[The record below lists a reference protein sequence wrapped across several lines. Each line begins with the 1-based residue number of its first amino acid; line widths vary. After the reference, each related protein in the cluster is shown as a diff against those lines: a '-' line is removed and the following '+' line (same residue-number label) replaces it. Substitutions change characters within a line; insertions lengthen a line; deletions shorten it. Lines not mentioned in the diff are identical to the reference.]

1 MLNDEIDIKKVQKK
15 EAKFFNDIAKIRTKK
30 NHCPMEA
37 DIRLATKFIPKK
49 HERMP
54 LIDPDISKILDGGN
68 IDKYLELV
76 AHKPGGRVLDIC
88 CGSGWL
94 SLELARRG
102 QHVDAYDLSS
112 DAISLAKQTLA
123 KNPFKKGFGS
133 INYNVGDVS
142 EVDLGIEKY
151 DAISGWAAFHHL
163 PDPSDF
169 ISRANRALN
178 KEGIIATYDD
188 LEMGKLEK
196 FLELSL
202 RFILPQL
209 HYSYLDKISFLIKLL
224 TKKEKLPVEIFS
236 PMEEAKHHSVEDIT
250 KIFKQDFEVLYF
262 NQKNAFVGTP
272 IMTMSGSDKFRYSL
286 AKFLVCIDRLLCKAK
301 IVKGF
306 DQIIIARKKIK

>member
-1 MLNDEIDIKKVQKK
+1 MPNENMSDIKEVQKE
-15 EAKFFNDIAKIRTKK
+15 EAKFFNNIAEIRTKEG
-30 NHCPMEA
+30 HVPMEA

-49 HERMP
+49 NEHLP

-68 IDKYLELV
+68 IEKYLDLV

-102 QHVDAYDLSS
+102 QIVDAYDLSP
-112 DAISLAKQTLA
+112 DAIALAKKTLA
-123 KNPFKKGFGS
+123 KNTFKKGFGS
-133 INYNVGDVS
+133 INYHVGDVS

-151 DAISGWAAFHHL
+151 DAVSGWAAFHHL

-169 ISRANRALN
+169 IFRANKAL
-178 KEGIIATYDD
+178 KKGGVIATYDD
-188 LEMGKLEK
+188 LEMGKFEK
-196 FLELSL
+196 FLELLL
-202 RFILPQL
+202 RFILPQI
-209 HYSYLDKISFLIKLL
+209 HYSYLDKISILFELI
-224 TKKEKLPVEIFS
+224 TKKRKLPEEIFS

-250 KIFKQDFEVLYF
+250 RIFKQEFKVLYF

-272 IMTMSGSDKFRYSL
+272 VMTMSGNDKFRHGL
-286 AKFLVCIDRLLCKAK
+286 ARVLVCIDRLLCKLR

-306 DQIIIARKKIK
+306 DQIIVAKKK

>member
-1 MLNDEIDIKKVQKK
+1 MPNDNTSDIKEVQKE
-15 EAKFFNDIAKIRTKK
+15 EAKFFNSIAEIRTKDG
-30 NHCPMEA
+30 HVPMEA
-37 DIRLATKFIPKK
+37 DIRSATKFIPKK
-49 HERMP
+49 DERLP
-54 LIDPDISKILDGGN
+54 LIDPVISKILDGGN
-68 IDKYLELV
+68 IDRYLDLV

-102 QHVDAYDLSS
+102 QIVDAYDLSPE
-112 DAISLAKQTLA
+112 AISLAKKTLA
-123 KNPFKKGFGS
+123 KNSHKKGFGA

-142 EVDLGIEKY
+142 EVDLGNKKY

-169 ISRANRALN
+169 ISRANVAL
-178 KEGIIATYDD
+178 KEGGIIATYDD
-188 LEMGKLEK
+188 LEMGKIEK

-202 RFILPQL
+202 RFILPQI
-209 HYSYLDKISFLIKLL
+209 HYSYLDKISILFKLL
-224 TKKEKLPVEIFS
+224 TTKRKLPEEIFS

-250 KIFKQDFEVLYF
+250 RIFKQKFKVLYF

-272 IMTMSGSDKFRYSL
+272 IMTMSGSDKFRYTL
-286 AKFLVCIDRLLCKAK
+286 ARVLVFIDRLLCKIK

-306 DQIIIARKKIK
+306 DQIIVAKKK